1 MAPKVCARVGDN
13 GHPQRLKLAGQARIS
28 VRRTTMNLK
37 KNLST
42 VQLLTLGLLVSLC
55 WAGVANAAPLYRG
68 RLSLLYEVHWGH
80 AVLPA
85 GEYLLRFVDVQTR
98 VFAVIQDAKTGKDI
112 TYLAAVTNGE
122 AKGTS
127 ALLITEVGN
136 QQVVH
141 SLRLAELV
149 EVFIYEPALA
159 RGAEDVR
166 EAHKVQTL
174 PIVAVKR

>member
-1 MAPKVCARVGDN
+1 
-13 GHPQRLKLAGQARIS
+13 
-28 VRRTTMNLK
+28 MNLK

-42 VQLLTLGLLVSLC
+42 VQLLTLGLLVSFL

-68 RLSLLYEVHWGH
+68 RFSLPYEVRWGQ

-98 VFAVIQDAKTGKDI
+98 VFVVIQDAKSGKDVA
-112 TYLAAVTNGE
+112 YLAAVTNGE

-127 ALLITEVGN
+127 ALLIAEGGD
-136 QQVVH
+136 QRVVH
-141 SLRLAELV
+141 SLRLAELG
-149 EVFIYEPALA
+149 EVFIYEPALV
-159 RGAEDVR
+159 RGAGDVR

-174 PIVAVKR
+174 PIVAAKR